1 MELRWNTPQVHSNR
15 CHARRTAG
23 VWLVRDSF
31 VLQTIGRGSFVG
43 EAVGLHVADA
53 ARDYIHLHRG
63 DPDALA
69 SSLERVQRAA
79 TPILHSLAPAKGA
92 PAFKAG
98 PLMRS
103 FWVVNTHQK
112 GRSTAR

>member
-1 MELRWNTPQVHSNR
+1 MELRWNTPQVHSHR

-53 ARDYIHLHRG
+53 ARDYRR
-63 DPDALA
+63 
-69 SSLERVQRAA
+69 SSD
-79 TPILHSLAPAKGA
+79 TP
-92 PAFKAG
+92 
-98 PLMRS
+98 RS
-103 FWVVNTHQK
+103 M
-112 GRSTAR
+112 ARTIIRCS